1 MAGRGSSSFQK
12 RLKEQK
18 RIEKRQEKTA
28 KRQDRKTDKPAG
40 GLDSMIAERSSAEEL
55 REELAAEEALK
66 VEEALKAAAPKPQ

>member
-40 GLDSMIAERSSAEEL
+40 GFDSMIAERSSAEEL

-66 VEEALKAAAPKPQ
+66 VEEALKAAPKPQ

>member
-28 KRQDRKTDKPAG
+28 RRQDRKTDKPEG

-66 VEEALKAAAPKPQ
+66 LAQAVKANPE